1 MLVLPTTEKNMKL
14 FNILTVIMLGSFLT
28 ACAQQQQEEPAPM
41 VEPEPV
47 YDKYGNPV

>member
-1 MLVLPTTEKNMKL
+1 MKL
-14 FNILTVIMLGSFLT
+14 FNILTVIVLGVFLT
-28 ACAQQQQEEPAPM
+28 ACAQQEEPEVM

>member
-1 MLVLPTTEKNMKL
+1 MKL
-14 FNILTVIMLGSFLT
+14 FNILTVIMLGAFLT
-28 ACAQQQQEEPAPM
+28 ACAQQEEPEPVM